1 VVRALVLLSIC
12 IGAVGCAHGQE
23 RYYVMQRGDTLYSA
37 SRELGVPV
45 QQLMT
50 VNGIDDARNVAV
62 GTRLKLPGVEG
73 GLRPLVAGTQAVS
86 RTSQPLVGPSGSRS
100 TLSSTPRPAQPAAG
114 PSMPVTYAMAKG
126 DTLYSIAARFGL
138 DVADLIR
145 INDID
150 DPHDLATGTVLTLEG
165 AGGRTADLDGPVL
178 WPTDGERQTLT
189 GKLGGV
195 AIRGAPGQPVRSVS
209 SGTVTW
215 SGQRRGYG
223 YVVLVR
229 NDRYVYAYLN
239 NEQVLVQVGD
249 RVQVGS
255 EIGKLGVTADDNTAQ
270 LYFVVTKDGRF
281 VDPRSAPRA

>member
-1 VVRALVLLSIC
+1 VLRAVVLLSIC
-12 IGAVGCAHGQE
+12 VWTVGCAHGQD

-45 QQLMT
+45 QQLMAANDIT
-50 VNGIDDARNVAV
+50 DARRVPV
-62 GTRLKLPGVEG
+62 GMRLRLPGADG
-73 GLRPLVAGTQAVS
+73 GLQSLAIADAGGTGSAAASS
-86 RTSQPLVGPSGSRS
+86 RE
-100 TLSSTPRPAQPAAG
+100 AQLAG
-114 PSMPVTYAMAKG
+114 PSMPVTYAMVKG
-126 DTLYSIAARFGL
+126 DTLYSIAARFDL
-138 DVADLIR
+138 DVAELMRSND
-145 INDID
+145 IND
-150 DPHDLATGTVLTLEG
+150 PRDLATGTVLTLEG